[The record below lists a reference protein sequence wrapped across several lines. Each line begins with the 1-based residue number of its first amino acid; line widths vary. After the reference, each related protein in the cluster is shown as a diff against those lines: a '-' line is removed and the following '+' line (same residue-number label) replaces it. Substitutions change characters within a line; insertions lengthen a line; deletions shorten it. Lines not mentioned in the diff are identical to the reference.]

1 MSANIGKLI
10 KEANAAI
17 KRDAKTAVEKLEE
30 AYGLAKQAG
39 NDEDTAFVA
48 EELARAWPRRK
59 KVARALYYA
68 HKCSKLAPNQRT
80 SWTTLAKTCELV
92 ANRQKRETKSK
103 RMMGALP
110 RRGRELQ
117 EGGCDDEGSGRQ
129 ALASGARR
137 RCREA
142 GEGRVHSAAASEVR
156 RARFCAS
163 AI

>member
-1 MSANIGKLI
+1 MSANIAKLI

-30 AYGLAKQAG
+30 AYALAKAAG

-68 HKCSKLAPNQRT
+68 RIASKLAPNQRT

-92 ANRQKRETKSK
+92 ANRQKRDTKKK
-103 RMMGALP
+103 RMMALFKVASEGFKKAASMTKDP
-110 RRGRELQ
+110 EDKRWLQ
-117 EGGCDDEGSGRQ
+117 ELGADAAKQAKGEFLPPPRQ
-129 ALASGARR
+129 K
-137 RCREA
+137 
-142 GEGRVHSAAASEVR
+142 
-156 RARFCAS
+156 
-163 AI
+163 

>member
-1 MSANIGKLI
+1 MSANIAKLI

-30 AYGLAKQAG
+30 AYVLAKAAG

-68 HKCSKLAPNQRT
+68 HKASKLAPNQRT

-92 ANRQKRETKSK
+92 ANRQKRETKK
-103 RMMGALP
+103 ARMMALFRVAADGFKKAAGMTKDP
-110 RRGRELQ
+110 EDKRWLQ
-117 EGGCDDEGSGRQ
+117 ELGADAAKQAKGEFLPPPRQ
-129 ALASGARR
+129 K
-137 RCREA
+137 
-142 GEGRVHSAAASEVR
+142 
-156 RARFCAS
+156 
-163 AI
+163 